1 MARVKGSL
9 SWAGSTEPEAVLLKH
24 AFVSSFIG

>member
-24 AFVSSFIG
+24 GFMSSFIG